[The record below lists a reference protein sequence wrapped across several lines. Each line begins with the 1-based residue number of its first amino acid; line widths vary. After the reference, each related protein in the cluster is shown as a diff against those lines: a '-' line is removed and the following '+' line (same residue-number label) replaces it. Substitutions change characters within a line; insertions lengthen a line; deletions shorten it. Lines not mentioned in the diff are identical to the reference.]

1 MHGVDLF
8 YKLFINLLPVNKMV
22 NAIFVSV
29 CCTLIRYMALFI
41 FILAFPA
48 ICLCAEWIQIV
59 GRERKDD
66 FYKPAKNSVICSDHS
81 DKSDISANTNRH
93 RLAKT
98 AVIKLQVHLIIVTLN
113 NR

>member
-8 YKLFINLLPVNKMV
+8 YKLFINLLSVNKMV

-48 ICLCAEWIQIV
+48 ICLCVQNGSRLSVEKGKMTFISQLRIRLYVRITLINQI
-59 GRERKDD
+59 
-66 FYKPAKNSVICSDHS
+66 YLQILT
-81 DKSDISANTNRH
+81 DIDWQKQ
-93 RLAKT
+93 L
-98 AVIKLQVHLIIVTLN
+98 LLN
-113 NR
+113 YRYI